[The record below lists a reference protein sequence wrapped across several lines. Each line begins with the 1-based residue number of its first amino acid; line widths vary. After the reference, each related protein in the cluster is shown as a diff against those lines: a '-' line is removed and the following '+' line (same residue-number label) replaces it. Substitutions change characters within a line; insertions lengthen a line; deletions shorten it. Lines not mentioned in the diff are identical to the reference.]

1 MTAQQLAGDT
11 NAFKNVVSKKEKR
24 PRKLVVGESV
34 ANKHVQS
41 VSTVRSVDI
50 FVSRLHPATC
60 EEDLVKCVDTM
71 KGNIDVK
78 AVMFT
83 RLKSM
88 YEALY
93 TSYHVAVQEDSAL
106 LTQAVDVFMSAGAWP
121 AGVFVKR
128 FFKKRNG
135 SASQQ

>member
-50 FVSRLHPATC
+50 FVSCLHPATC
-60 EEDLVKCVDTM
+60 
-71 KGNIDVK
+71 
-78 AVMFT
+78 
-83 RLKSM
+83 
-88 YEALY
+88 
-93 TSYHVAVQEDSAL
+93 
-106 LTQAVDVFMSAGAWP
+106 
-121 AGVFVKR
+121 
-128 FFKKRNG
+128 
-135 SASQQ
+135 